1 MGFRSERG
9 RRLADVSMRSG
20 KTALVAAATGILGM
34 APTVLAT
41 TPPVTVNS
49 LPPAIMPGGLIDV
62 EMASAQVGWA
72 VEANG
77 QVMKTEDGG
86 QRWTDVAPKKLASA
100 LQASARTWTPP
111 LDGGPTQWVF
121 PNAWTAW
128 IVTEPD
134 QGNHNAVEVWH
145 TTDGGGRWSE
155 ATLAPAVTGW
165 HSLGYAAITA
175 LGNQDAWVL
184 TTGNDGFYRL
194 WQSTRRRP
202 TWAAVA
208 HGTFDDGGLAGLA
221 FFTGRNGVLVEN
233 GYQRPE
239 ASLLASTSGG
249 RSWRARPIT
258 PSGAATRYPQLSAP
272 SVVSPTLGMLAVIW
286 HASSASAPPSDPSA
300 LIDLYRTTTH
310 GVSWHLV
317 GPLPT
322 RNWDTTL
329 TLHWINA
336 HQGWLLT
343 TPGNAAPRL
352 YATNTGGLTW
362 HRVSLPSGIPL
373 SLEQVSTTDG
383 FELSLA
389 GSHAV
394 LYRTTDGA
402 LQWKA
407 VNVQ

>member
-1 MGFRSERG
+1 MGFRSEWG
-9 RRLADVSMRSG
+9 IRLAGVSMRSG
-20 KTALVAAATGILGM
+20 KAALVAAATGILVT
-34 APTVLAT
+34 APTVLAA
-41 TPPVTVNS
+41 TPPVTVTS

-62 EMASAQVGWA
+62 EMASARVGWA

-134 QGNHNAVEVWH
+134 QGNNNAVDVWH

-155 ATLAPAVTGW
+155 ATLTPAVTGW
-165 HSLGYAAITA
+165 HFLGYAAITA

-184 TTGNDGFYRL
+184 TAGNDGFYRL

-202 TWAAVA
+202 TWTAVA

-221 FFTGRNGVLVEN
+221 FFTGRNGALAEN

-239 ASLLASTSGG
+239 ASLLDSTTGG
-249 RSWRARPIT
+249 RSWRARPII
-258 PSGAATRYPQLSAP
+258 PPGAATRYPQLSAP
-272 SVVSPTLGMLAVIW
+272 SVISSTLGMLAVIW
-286 HASSASAPPSDPSA
+286 HVSSASAPPSDPSA

-322 RNWDTTL
+322 HNSDTTL

-336 HQGWLLT
+336 QQGWLLI

-362 HRVSLPSGIPL
+362 HRVSLASGIPL
-373 SLEQVSTTDG
+373 SLERVSANDG

-389 GSHAV
+389 GSHTV
-394 LYRTTDGA
+394 LYRTSDGA

-407 VNVQ
+407 VHVQ

>member
-1 MGFRSERG
+1 MGFRSEWG
-9 RRLADVSMRSG
+9 IRLAGVSMRSG
-20 KTALVAAATGILGM
+20 KAALVAAATGILVM
-34 APTVLAT
+34 APTVVAA
-41 TPPVTVNS
+41 TPPVTVTS

-62 EMASAQVGWA
+62 EMASARVGWA

-86 QRWTDVAPKKLASA
+86 QRWTDVAPKTLASA

-111 LDGGPTQWVF
+111 LDGGLTQWVF

-134 QGNHNAVEVWH
+134 QGNNNAVDVWH

-155 ATLAPAVTGW
+155 ATLTPAVTGW
-165 HSLGYAAITA
+165 HFLGYAAITA

-184 TTGNDGFYRL
+184 TAGNDGFYRL

-202 TWAAVA
+202 TWTAVA

-221 FFTGRNGVLVEN
+221 FFTGRKGVLAEN

-239 ASLLASTSGG
+239 ASLLESTTGG
-249 RSWRARPIT
+249 RSWRARPII
-258 PSGAATRYPQLSAP
+258 PPGAATRYPELSAP
-272 SVVSPTLGMLAVIW
+272 SVISSTLGMLAVIW

-300 LIDLYRTTTH
+300 LINLYRTTTH

-322 RNWDTTL
+322 HNSDTAL

-336 HQGWLLT
+336 QQGWLLT

-362 HRVSLPSGIPL
+362 HRGSLPSGIPL
-373 SLEQVSTTDG
+373 SLERTSANDG

-389 GSHAV
+389 GSHTV
-394 LYRTTDGA
+394 LYRTRDGA

-407 VNVQ
+407 VHVQ